1 MNHPRRDQG
10 EINPAVG
17 LAGNQLL
24 QCEWVSN
31 DYKWITNITQ
41 GLSSRGV
48 FSVVGISQAITAI
61 LS

>member
-41 GLSSRGV
+41 GLGSRGV
-48 FSVVGISQAITAI
+48 FPVVGVSRAITAI